1 MSILLRTA
9 AMTAIAIALAVP
21 GIGQLRLLLQA
32 QTPCPPVERVDY
44 PVDTAAFRRVQGY
57 GAPSPRHQ
65 GRYHTGE
72 DWSGP
77 RGESYG
83 QPVRAIA
90 SGRVTYS
97 FPLGWGR
104 DGGVIILEHTL
115 PDGAV
120 LYSQY
125 GHIMETDAVKFPVI
139 DTCVEAGQV
148 IAVIGDARPAPHL
161 HFEIRVGDGADV
173 PGPGYAWRYPDED
186 FWRAPS
192 GFIER
197 FRAARP

>member
-1 MSILLRTA
+1 MPNLLRTA
-9 AMTAIAIALAVP
+9 TLTAIAFALVLP
-21 GIGQLRLLLQA
+21 GLSHLHGLLQA
-32 QTPCPPVERVDY
+32 PTTCPPVDEVEY
-44 PVDTAAFRRVQGY
+44 PVDTTIFRLVQGY
-57 GAPSPRHQ
+57 GTPSPRHQ

-125 GHIMETDAVKFPVI
+125 GHITETDAVKFPVI

-161 HFEIRVGDGADV
+161 HFEIRVGGGADV